1 MRVTAKDVLG
11 KEADKRSIG
20 STDRSLSDD
29 VHSKNTSLLN
39 RISPTEKQSIGEIS
53 SERKQ
58 EKKRTSSTKIQEEQF
73 TLEVKEDL
81 TQSKK
86 RLILF
91 KNINSYN

>member
-1 MRVTAKDVLG
+1 MNLDMNSAQRNPKRMRVTAKDVLG
-11 KEADKRSIG
+11 KEDKRSIG

-58 EKKRTSSTKIQEEQF
+58 
-73 TLEVKEDL
+73 D
-81 TQSKK
+81 SKLVD
-86 RLILF
+86 RIV
-91 KNINSYN
+91 